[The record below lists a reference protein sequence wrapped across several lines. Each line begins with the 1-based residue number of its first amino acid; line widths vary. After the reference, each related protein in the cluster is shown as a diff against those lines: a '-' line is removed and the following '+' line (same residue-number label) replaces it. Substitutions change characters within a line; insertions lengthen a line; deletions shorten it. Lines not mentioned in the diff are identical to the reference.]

1 MLSSNIKG
9 KVNLRKE
16 FVNYIAIAFS
26 LYQLYAILSGATDPL
41 IHRPIHLG
49 FALALVYLIY
59 PLRSKGS
66 IKFYDWIFFVMS
78 EFCIF
83 YLVQSYERLVW
94 FIGRFNLPDYLI
106 GIFAILLLLEACR
119 RTIGIPLLAVVSF
132 LIMYGIYGNYF
143 PGFLSHKGF
152 SSFSVVFRLFFTAEG
167 IFGIPLGA
175 ASTYIFL
182 FLMFGSLLK
191 YSGVSTYF
199 LELATALTGTKSGG
213 PAKIAVVSSL
223 FFGSISGSSVAN
235 VMGTGSFTIPMMKDI
250 GYDSDFS
257 GAVEAAA
264 STGGQLM
271 PPIMGTAAF
280 LIAELLGVTYWTVVK
295 AAIIPGFLYFLGVYF
310 SVHFEAKRIG
320 LKGLPP
326 SRVPPIKKVLKKS
339 YLLFPLIVIVLS
351 LASGVS
357 TSRSALYG
365 MISCIFV
372 GIINPDSTMNLKNL
386 INAIKDCAYSAIPV
400 SIATATAGI
409 IVGIVSL
416 TGLGIKFGD
425 GIIGLSKGNLL
436 ITLLFVALT
445 SLVLGMGVPT
455 APNYII
461 TSMVAAPAL
470 LKLGV
475 APLAASLFV
484 LYFGIISDVT
494 PPVCLAVYAACAI
507 SKAKSI
513 MGTAIHAFKIA
524 IGGFLAP
531 FIFVLSP
538 SLLLIKV
545 NSLNLFIDGISAIIG
560 MIAISSSLSGYLNR
574 RSSNIERIFLMIGG
588 LLTIFPGYTNS
599 FFGFLIIISMIIL
612 QIFFKK

>member
-1 MLSSNIKG
+1 
-9 KVNLRKE
+9 
-16 FVNYIAIAFS
+16 
-26 LYQLYAILSGATDPL
+26 
-41 IHRPIHLG
+41 
-49 FALALVYLIY
+49 
-59 PLRSKGS
+59 
-66 IKFYDWIFFVMS
+66 
-78 EFCIF
+78 
-83 YLVQSYERLVW
+83 
-94 FIGRFNLPDYLI
+94 
-106 GIFAILLLLEACR
+106 
-119 RTIGIPLLAVVSF
+119 
-132 LIMYGIYGNYF
+132 
-143 PGFLSHKGF
+143 
-152 SSFSVVFRLFFTAEG
+152 
-167 IFGIPLGA
+167 
-175 ASTYIFL
+175 
-182 FLMFGSLLK
+182 
-191 YSGVSTYF
+191 
-199 LELATALTGTKSGG
+199 
-213 PAKIAVVSSL
+213 
-223 FFGSISGSSVAN
+223 
-235 VMGTGSFTIPMMKDI
+235 
-250 GYDSDFS
+250 
-257 GAVEAAA
+257 
-264 STGGQLM
+264 
-271 PPIMGTAAF
+271 
-280 LIAELLGVTYWTVVK
+280 
-295 AAIIPGFLYFLGVYF
+295 
-310 SVHFEAKRIG
+310 
-320 LKGLPP
+320 
-326 SRVPPIKKVLKKS
+326 
-339 YLLFPLIVIVLS
+339 
-351 LASGVS
+351 
-357 TSRSALYG
+357 
-365 MISCIFV
+365 
-372 GIINPDSTMNLKNL
+372 MNLKNL

-507 SKAKSI
+507 SKAKSM